1 MVVVVVGVV
10 VVVVGAVV
18 VAVVDGSDA
27 VAEVVAVVPVVEVE
41 DAPDVPV
48 VPDVEVDE
56 VVEMVDAWW
65 VEAPATATPMPTAAT
80 VAVSPIV
87 TVARRMRTSA
97 ASRERVAS
105 FVWRGSGGRAM
116 GAPFVQVAGRRG
128 LPSFDAAIPPGPGQ
142 STLDAS

>member
-1 MVVVVVGVV
+1 MVG
-10 VVVVGAVV
+10 GGTG
-18 VAVVDGSDA
+18 DGNADA
-27 VAEVVAVVPVVEVE
+27 
-41 DAPDVPV
+41 DGRHGRL
-48 VPDVEVDE
+48 
-56 VVEMVDAWW
+56 
-65 VEAPATATPMPTAAT
+65 
-80 VAVSPIV
+80 SPIV

>member
-1 MVVVVVGVV
+1 MVVVVAGVV

-27 VAEVVAVVPVVEVE
+27 VAEVVAVVPVVEVG
-41 DAPDVPV
+41 APDVPV

-142 STLDAS
+142 STLDAT